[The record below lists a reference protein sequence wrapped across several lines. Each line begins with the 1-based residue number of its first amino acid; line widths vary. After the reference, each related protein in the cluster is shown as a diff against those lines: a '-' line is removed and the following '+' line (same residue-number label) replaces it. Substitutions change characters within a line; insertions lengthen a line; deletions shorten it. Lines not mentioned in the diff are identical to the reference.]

1 MSLRLYDTMA
11 AQARDFHPKTLGT
24 VGVYLC
30 GATVQSRPHIGHMRS
45 GVSYDVLR
53 RWLSYLGNEVTFV
66 RNVTDIDDKV
76 LSKSAEQGIAW
87 WALAYANERA
97 FDAGYEALGC
107 AAPTYAPRATGH
119 VPEMIELMQQLIESG
134 HAYTGGGDVFFS
146 VRSFSEYGALSNRQ
160 LDDMRPAEDADITHK
175 RDPRDFALWKRTKVG
190 EPASASWNTPWGRG
204 RPGWHLECSA
214 MAGKYL
220 GDEFDIHGG
229 GPELIFPH
237 HENEIAQ
244 SQAAG
249 RPFARYWVHHA
260 LVNMGGE
267 KMAKSVGNVIS
278 LPELFTR
285 FRPVEVRYYLA
296 GPHYRSPID
305 YTPEALADA
314 AAGFRRLEN
323 FVQRA
328 TERAGT
334 ARLDRVELPV
344 KFSQAMDDD
353 LATPRALSVVH
364 ETARLGNQAL
374 GEGGKGGSTVAVGDA
389 LAQVRAMLGVLGVD
403 PLDAQW
409 QQPQA
414 GDRRTDETTDA
425 LVELVLHQ
433 RQAARER
440 KDYAA
445 ADAVRQQLAA
455 AGVALED
462 TPAGTRW
469 SLG

>member
-11 AQARDFHPKTLGT
+11 RSVREFTPKTAGM

-30 GATVQSRPHIGHMRS
+30 GATVQSQPHIGHMRS

-53 RWLSYLGNEVTFV
+53 RWLTHAGHAVTFV

-76 LSKSAEQGIAW
+76 LAKSVEQNLPW

-97 FDAGYEALGC
+97 FDAGYSALGC
-107 AAPTYAPRATGH
+107 LAPTYAPRATGH
-119 VPEMIELMQQLIESG
+119 VPEMIELMDQLIGSG
-134 HAYTGGGDVFFS
+134 HAYTGGDDVFFA
-146 VRSFSEYGALSNRQ
+146 VRSFAKYGALSHRQ
-160 LDDMRPAEDADITHK
+160 LDDMRAAEDADVTYK
-175 RDPRDFALWKRTKVG
+175 RDPRDFALWKGAKVT
-190 EPASASWNTPWGRG
+190 EPESASWHTPWGRG

-220 GDEFDIHGG
+220 GEEFDIHGG

-267 KMAKSVGNVIS
+267 KMAKSVGNVVS
-278 LPELFTR
+278 LPAILSQ
-285 FRPVEVRYYLA
+285 FRAVEVRYYLA
-296 GPHYRSPID
+296 GSHYRSVID
-305 YTPEALADA
+305 YTPEALSDA
-314 AAGFRRLEN
+314 ATAYRRLEN

-328 TERAGT
+328 TQRVGSESRVVTQGV
-334 ARLDRVELPV
+334 RLPAE
-344 KFSQAMDDD
+344 FSQAMDDD

-364 ETARLGNQAL
+364 ETVRSGNQAL
-374 GEGGKGGSTVAVGDA
+374 SDGNDAVAAEAVLG
-389 LAQVRAMLGVLGVD
+389 VRAMLNVLGLD
-403 PLDAQW
+403 PLNEQW
-409 QQPQA
+409 HQTPLGLAAAGQAMDTLVAFVLQQREVA
-414 GDRRTDETTDA
+414 
-425 LVELVLHQ
+425 
-433 RQAARER
+433 RQR

-445 ADAVRQQLAA
+445 SDAIRDQLVA
-455 AGVALED
+455 AGVTLED
-462 TPAGTRW
+462 TASGTRW
-469 SLG
+469 SLS

>member
-1 MSLRLYDTMA
+1 MSLRLYDTMTTGI
-11 AQARDFHPKTLGT
+11 RDFHLKTPGA

-53 RWLSYLGNEVTFV
+53 RWLEYAGSEVTFV

-76 LSKSAEQGIAW
+76 LSKSTEQGVTW

-97 FDAGYEALGC
+97 FDAGYSALGC

-119 VPEMIELMQQLIESG
+119 VPEMIELMRQLIDGG
-134 HAYTGGGDVFFS
+134 HAYTGGGDVFFR
-146 VRSFSEYGALSNRQ
+146 VRSFEKYGALSNRQ
-160 LDDMRPAEDADITHK
+160 LDDMRPAEDADTTHK
-175 RDPRDFALWKRTKVG
+175 QDPRDFALWKAIKPD
-190 EPASASWNTPWGRG
+190 EPASASWDTPWGRG

-267 KMAKSVGNVIS
+267 KMAKSVGNVVS
-278 LPELFTR
+278 LPELFAR
-285 FRPVEVRYYLA
+285 FRPIEVRYYLA

-314 AAGFRRLEN
+314 ATGFRRLEN

-328 TERAGT
+328 SGRAGT
-334 ARLDRVELPV
+334 LAPEQVALPAE
-344 KFSQAMDDD
+344 FSQAMDDD
-353 LATPRALSVVH
+353 LATPRALGVVH
-364 ETARLGNQAL
+364 ETARQGNQAL
-374 GEGGKGGSTVAVGDA
+374 GDGDDVTASAA
-389 LAQVRAMLGVLGVD
+389 LAQVRAMLGVLRLV
-403 PLDAQW
+403 PLDEQW
-409 QQPQA
+409 QQSQGGSPRIDQ
-414 GDRRTDETTDA
+414 TTGA
-425 LVELVLHQ
+425 LVELVLRQ
-433 RQAARER
+433 RRAARDR

-445 ADAVRQQLAA
+445 ADSVRDQLMA
-455 AGVALED
+455 AGVVLED
-462 TPAGTRW
+462 TPSGTRW
-469 SLG
+469 NLG